1 MNLFIILDIET
12 SSWGNMKNIQI
23 IIIWRNPESKVKK
36 VPSSLT
42 FDPAVTIPDKTVN
55 MTTDSLLTRLPREF
69 HQIIKTH
76 STADLS
82 LNAYETG

>member
-1 MNLFIILDIET
+1 
-12 SSWGNMKNIQI
+12 
-23 IIIWRNPESKVKK
+23 
-36 VPSSLT
+36 LT
-42 FDPAVTIPDKTVN
+42 FDPAVMIPDKTVN

-76 STADLS
+76 STSDLS

>member
-1 MNLFIILDIET
+1 MWLPKYLLKIKI
-12 SSWGNMKNIQI
+12 KNR
-23 IIIWRNPESKVKK
+23 RNPESKVKK
-36 VPSSLT
+36 VPSCL
-42 FDPAVTIPDKTVN
+42 IPDKTVN
-55 MTTDSLLTRLPREF
+55 MTTDSLLTRLPRGF